1 MSTQLNSV
9 SSPYARNLTIVKGF
23 FKKPIVL
30 CFALLSLAMFVVSIF
45 NQMAANETAQEILD
59 VLSDFYGKDLGTAS
73 NSGSSTNV
81 LTFIITGITVLCFF
95 MIYFMSQSSNPN
107 VSPAPFFTILHVFS
121 VIELVIVAISTVIMV
136 IVTIIFAVADFSNLE
151 LEEYMSS
158 SASYFKTT
166 IVVALI
172 ICIACMLLAF
182 FLFNSQTAFLK
193 SCKRS
198 CKEPALQKK
207 GAKSYGNL
215 CFVFAVLDLVGLLIV
230 YLVMKS
236 MSDMFAEMMGGVS
249 PSSFTISA
257 VSLISSI
264 LPPVSYILR
273 GVIAKS
279 YAKYVDENAG
289 YAYAYAAAPAAART
303 TDANPIGTFNAQTRP
318 TNNAIAQAQPH
329 LYGEEED
336 TSNRKSQYI
345 PKEFQ
350 EDYTQQQV
358 DPQQNPYGAP
368 MQYEPQFGQP
378 DPYGGVPQDP
388 YAAPQMNYP
397 YGQPVQNPDNY
408 NPYNNNGMM

>member
-1 MSTQLNSV
+1 MSTQMNSV

-30 CFALLSLAMFVVSIF
+30 CFALLSLVMFVVSIL
-45 NQMAANETAQEILD
+45 NQMAVNETSQELLD
-59 VLSDFYGKDLGTAS
+59 LLSDFYGEDLGGATS
-73 NSGSSTNV
+73 SGGVSTV
-81 LTFIITGITVLCFF
+81 ITFVITGFTVLCFF
-95 MIYFMSQSSNPN
+95 MIYFMSQNSNPS

-121 VIELVIVAISTVIMV
+121 VIELVIVAIATVIMV

-158 SASYFKTT
+158 SAGYFKTT
-166 IVVALI
+166 IIVVLI
-172 ICIACMLLAF
+172 ICIACLLLAF

-207 GAKSYGNL
+207 GAKAYGNL

-230 YLVMKS
+230 YLVTKS
-236 MSDMFAEMMGGVS
+236 MSDMFAEMMGDVS
-249 PSSFTISA
+249 SSSSFTISA
-257 VSLISSI
+257 VSLISLI
-264 LPPVSYILR
+264 LAPVNYILR
-273 GVIAKS
+273 GVIARS

-289 YAYAYAAAPAAART
+289 YAYAYAAAPAATRT

-318 TNNAIAQAQPH
+318 ASNAIAQAQPH

-336 TSNRKSQYI
+336 TSNRRSQYI

-350 EDYTQQQV
+350 EDYTQQQF

-368 MQYEPQFGQP
+368 MQYDPQFVQP

-388 YAAPQMNYP
+388 YMAPPMNDP

-408 NPYNNNGMM
+408 NPYNNGMM